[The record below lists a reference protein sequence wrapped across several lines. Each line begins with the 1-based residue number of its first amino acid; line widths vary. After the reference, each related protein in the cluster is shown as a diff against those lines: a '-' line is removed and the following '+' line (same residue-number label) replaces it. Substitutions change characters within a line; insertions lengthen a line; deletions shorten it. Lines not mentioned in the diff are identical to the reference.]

1 MTLVQKMKETP
12 MAPYMGIMDN
22 MTGSQKQTVISY
34 LRYTMMEHAEEE
46 QLEAKRDEKNEKVML
61 KPNPFKYFKRT
72 EDITEEDRAFMRKKL
87 AEMPRDN
94 EIDGLLEGLTL
105 THEELQDERTRYI
118 LGLDR

>member
-1 MTLVQKMKETP
+1 MKETP

-94 EIDGLLEGLTL
+94 EIDSLLEGLTL

-118 LGLDR
+118 LGLDQ

>member
-61 KPNPFKYFKRT
+61 KPNPFKYFKRK